1 MVYLKK
7 MKYKLF
13 IHSKKTVNLSIF
25 PIYRYY
31 LFDQYLRKILY
42 TNSKEELKIHMNLL
56 GCGKIMKY
64 KTYETYDNGIFEES
78 YHSHRTAEITL
89 S

>member
-1 MVYLKK
+1 
-7 MKYKLF
+7 
-13 IHSKKTVNLSIF
+13 
-25 PIYRYY
+25 
-31 LFDQYLRKILY
+31 
-42 TNSKEELKIHMNLL
+42 MNLL

-78 YHSHRTAEITL
+78 YHSHRTAEINL

>member
-1 MVYLKK
+1 
-7 MKYKLF
+7 MKPYTLF
-13 IHSKKTVNLSIF
+13 VHSRRSVNLSSF
-25 PIYRYY
+25 KMYKYY

-64 KTYETYDNGIFEES
+64 KTYENFMFDDS
-78 YHSHRTAEITL
+78 YQSHRSAEINL

>member
-1 MVYLKK
+1 MNPYTLIVHSRRLINLLTC
-7 MKYKLF
+7 KL
-13 IHSKKTVNLSIF
+13 
-25 PIYRYY
+25 YRYN

-64 KTYETYDNGIFEES
+64 KTYENFMFDDS
-78 YHSHRTAEITL
+78 YQSHRSAEINL